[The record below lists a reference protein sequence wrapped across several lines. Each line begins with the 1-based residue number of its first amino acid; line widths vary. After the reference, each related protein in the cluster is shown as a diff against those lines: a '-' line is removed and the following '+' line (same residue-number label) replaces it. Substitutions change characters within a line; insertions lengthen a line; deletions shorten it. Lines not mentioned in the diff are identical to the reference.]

1 MANIEFP
8 QKGMP
13 REELL
18 STLRS
23 LKSGD
28 SDWKH
33 GRMFSL
39 IFNAG
44 EDAASVTEEAYAT
57 FVVENGLSPFAFP
70 SLLKMETEVASMMAN
85 LFHGD
90 SDTVGNMTSGGSE
103 SIMVAVK
110 AARDYTRAKK
120 PNITQPEL
128 LMPLS
133 AHPAFNKAAHYLGLR
148 TVIVPTEKKTLT
160 ADVAAMR
167 QAITENTIM
176 MVGSAPSY
184 PHGIID
190 PIEDLAEV
198 AARNDV
204 WMHVDA
210 CVGGLVLPFVKKL
223 GYPIPTFDFHIPDV
237 CSISADIH
245 KYGFTPKGASVILY
259 RNQELRQHQIFAY
272 ADWPGGVYA
281 TPNVSGSRP
290 GGPIASSWAALKYLG
305 MEGYT
310 NLAKKSMEATKRLLE
325 GIEAIPELHVLGKPL
340 ATVFAIGSDV
350 LNVFALGEKMKEY
363 RWYID
368 SQHLPPCLHMT
379 ISPIHATIVEP
390 FLADLR
396 AAVKEVA
403 KLKPDDITGEAVMY
417 GMIGSMPDRGMAKD
431 FAVQYLND
439 LYRVHH

>member
-1 MANIEFP
+1 LAKVEFP
-8 QKGMP
+8 QKGTDG
-13 REELL
+13 EEVLAA
-18 STLRS
+18 LRL

-28 SDWKH
+28 SDYKH

-44 EDAASVTEEAYAT
+44 TDVAMVAEEAYTA
-57 FVVENGLSPFAFP
+57 FVVENALSPFAFP
-70 SLLKMETEVASMMAN
+70 SLLKMETEVAAMMAD
-85 LFHGD
+85 LLHGD
-90 SDTVGNMTSGGSE
+90 ENTVGNMTSGGSE

-110 AARDYTRAKK
+110 AARDYARAKK
-120 PNITQPEL
+120 SYIAQPEL
-128 LMPLS
+128 LIPLS
-133 AHPAFNKAAHYLGLR
+133 AHPAFNKAAHYLGLK
-148 TVIVPTEKKTLT
+148 TIIVPTDKKTLS
-160 ADVAAMR
+160 ADITAMR

-190 PIEDLAEV
+190 PLADLAEI
-198 AARNDV
+198 AAQKGI

-210 CVGGLVLPFVKKL
+210 CVGGLKLPFVEKL
-223 GYPIPTFDFHIPDV
+223 GYPIPAFDFRIPGV

-259 RNQELRQHQIFAY
+259 RNPEFRQYQIFAY

-281 TPNVSGSRP
+281 TPNVLGSRC
-290 GGPIASSWAALKYLG
+290 GGPIASGWATIKYLG
-305 MEGYT
+305 LKGYMK
-310 NLAKKSMEATKRLLE
+310 LAQKSMEATRQMIE
-325 GIEAIPELHVLGKPL
+325 GIEAIPELYVLGKPP

-350 LNVFALGEKMKEY
+350 LNVFALGEKMKEL

-379 ISPIHATIVEP
+379 ISPVHATIVEP

-403 KLKPDDITGEAVMY
+403 KLKPEDITGEAAMY
-417 GMIGSMPDRGMAKD
+417 GMIGSIPDRGVAKD
-431 FAVQYLND
+431 FAVQYMND
-439 LYRVHH
+439 LYRVR

>member
-1 MANIEFP
+1 MSNIEFP
-8 QKGMP
+8 QKGIP

-44 EDAASVTEEAYAT
+44 EDAASVTEEAYT
-57 FVVENGLSPFAFP
+57 MFVVENGLSPFAFP

-85 LFHGD
+85 LFHGN

-110 AARDYTRAKK
+110 AARDYARARK
-120 PNITQPEL
+120 PHITQPEL

-133 AHPAFNKAAHYLGLR
+133 AHPAFNKAAHYLGLK
-148 TVIVPTEKKTLT
+148 TVIVPTDRKTLT

-190 PIEDLAEV
+190 PVEDLAGL
-198 AARNDV
+198 AAKNDI
-204 WMHVDA
+204 WMHTDA
-210 CVGGLVLPFVKKL
+210 CVGGLVLPFINKL
-223 GYPIPTFDFHIPDV
+223 GYPIPAFDFQVPGV

-259 RNQELRQHQIFAY
+259 RNAELRQHQIFAY

-305 MEGYT
+305 MEGYM
-310 NLAKKSMEATKRLLE
+310 NLAKKSMEATKKLIE
-325 GIEAIPELHVLGKPL
+325 GIEAIPELYVLGKPP
-340 ATVFAIGSDV
+340 ATVFAIGSDA

-403 KLKPDDITGEAVMY
+403 KLKPEDITGEAAMY
-417 GMIGSMPDRGMAKD
+417 GMIGSMPDRSMAKD

-439 LYRVHH
+439 LYRVH

>member
-1 MANIEFP
+1 MANAEFP
-8 QKGMP
+8 KKGMP

-23 LKSGD
+23 LKSND

-44 EDAASVTEEAYAT
+44 EDVASVTEEAYT
-57 FVVENGLSPFAFP
+57 LFVVENGLSPFAFP
-70 SLLKMETEVASMMAN
+70 SLLKMETEVASMMAD
-85 LFHGD
+85 LFHGN

-103 SIMVAVK
+103 SIMVVVK
-110 AARDYTRAKK
+110 AARDYARANK
-120 PNITQPEL
+120 PHITQPEL

-133 AHPAFNKAAHYLGLR
+133 AHPAFNKAAHYLGIK
-148 TVIVPTEKKTLT
+148 TVIVPIDKKTLT

-176 MVGSAPSY
+176 MVGSTPSY

-190 PIEDLAEV
+190 PIEDLSEL
-198 AARNDV
+198 AAKNSI

-223 GYPIPTFDFHIPDV
+223 GYPIPTFDFQIPGV

-259 RNQELRQHQIFAY
+259 RNPELRQYQIFAY

-290 GGPIASSWAALKYLG
+290 GGPIASSWAVLKYLG
-305 MEGYT
+305 IEGYM
-310 NLAKKSMEATKRLLE
+310 NLAKKSMEATRRLLE
-325 GIEAIPELHVLGKPL
+325 GIAAIPELYVLGKPP

-368 SQHLPPCLHMT
+368 SQHLPPCLH
-379 ISPIHATIVEP
+379 ISINPIHATLVKP
-390 FLADLR
+390 FLADLH

-403 KLKPDDITGEAVMY
+403 KLKPEDITGEAAMY
-417 GMIGSMPDRGMAKD
+417 GMIGSMSDRSKAKD
-431 FAVQYLND
+431 FAVQYMND
-439 LYRVHH
+439 LYRVH

>member
-8 QKGMP
+8 DKGTP

-44 EDAASVTEEAYAT
+44 EDAARVTEEAYT
-57 FVVENGLSPFAFP
+57 MFVVENGLSPFAFP
-70 SLLKMETEVASMMAN
+70 SLLKMENEVASMIAD

-110 AARDYTRAKK
+110 AARDYARAKK

-148 TVIVPTEKKTLT
+148 TIIVPTEERTLA

-167 QAITENTIM
+167 RAITENTVM

-190 PIEDLAEV
+190 PIEDLAGL
-198 AARNDV
+198 AAKNDI
-204 WMHVDA
+204 WMHTDA
-210 CVGGLVLPFVKKL
+210 CVGGLVLPFINKL
-223 GYPIPTFDFHIPDV
+223 GYPIPTFDFRVHGV

-259 RNQELRQHQIFAY
+259 RNPELRQHQIFAY
-272 ADWPGGVYA
+272 TDWPGGVYA

-305 MEGYT
+305 MEGYMK
-310 NLAKKSMEATKRLLE
+310 LAKKSMEATKKLIE
-325 GIEAIPELHVLGKPL
+325 GIEAIPELYVLGKPM

-350 LNVFALGEKMKEY
+350 LNIFALGEKMKEY

-379 ISPIHATIVEP
+379 ITPIHTAIVEP
-390 FLADLR
+390 FLTDLR
-396 AAVKEVA
+396 AAVREVA
-403 KLKPDDITGEAVMY
+403 KLKPEDITGEAAMY

-439 LYRVHH
+439 LYRVH